1 MDRLMKTILLILTSI
16 SFLMTTTERA
26 ETVYQ
31 YELNSI
37 SGENISLSD
46 YEGDLLL
53 IVNTASECGFT
64 PQYEGLQ
71 ELYETYSDQGFKV
84 LGFPANNFGGQ
95 EPGTDKEIAQFCE
108 MNYGVSFPMF
118 SKVSV
123 KGDDQHQWQEPGLA
137 EDGQHQGNA
146 HQHGVGKGGRHALQ
160 GALGAGHLEDQ
171 AADNRGQRKGDKGG
185 AEVTQ
190 HQAQI
195 QIRR

>member
-1 MDRLMKTILLILTSI
+1 MKTILLLLTFI
-16 SFLMTTTERA
+16 SVFMTTNERV

-37 SGENISLSD
+37 NGENISLSD

-71 ELYETYSDQGFKV
+71 ELFENYSDQGFKI

-95 EPGTDKEIAQFCE
+95 EPGTDEEIAQFCE
-108 MNYGVSFPMF
+108 LNYGVTFPMF

-123 KGDDQHQWQEPGLA
+123 KGDDQHPLFEYLTNAENPDFTGEISWNFEKFLVDRNGNVVRRFKSRVEPMSGELT
-137 EDGQHQGNA
+137 NA
-146 HQHGVGKGGRHALQ
+146 ITEYL
-160 GALGAGHLEDQ
+160 
-171 AADNRGQRKGDKGG
+171 
-185 AEVTQ
+185 
-190 HQAQI
+190 
-195 QIRR
+195 

>member
-16 SFLMTTTERA
+16 SFLLTITERA

-37 SGENISLSD
+37 NGENISLSD

-71 ELYETYSDQGFKV
+71 ELYETYSDQGFQV

-95 EPGTDKEIAQFCE
+95 EPGSDEEIARFCQA
-108 MNYGVSFPMF
+108 NYGVTFQMF
-118 SKVSV
+118 SKISV
-123 KGDDQHQWQEPGLA
+123 KGDDQHPLFAYLTSAENPDFTGEISWNFEKFLVDRNGNVVRRFKSDTEPMSEELTSAVA
-137 EDGQHQGNA
+137 EN
-146 HQHGVGKGGRHALQ
+146 L
-160 GALGAGHLEDQ
+160 
-171 AADNRGQRKGDKGG
+171 
-185 AEVTQ
+185 
-190 HQAQI
+190 
-195 QIRR
+195 